1 MNEASAMVVVM
12 ITIALILASIFILN
26 FYFRYRARSDAQ
38 STIRV
43 ALEKGQSLTPELLA
57 RLMDPLANRVRIDR
71 HHVDLRRGVIATAL
85 GLGIGVIGSVVA
97 PSWQEGAAVGALP
110 FVIGVA
116 YIALWKLGPRG

>member
-1 MNEASAMVVVM
+1 MNEASAMVVVL

-26 FYFRYRARSDAQ
+26 FYYRYRARSDAQ

-57 RLMDPLANRVRIDR
+57 RLMDPLANRVDR
-71 HHVDLRRGVIATAL
+71 HNVDLRRGVIATAL

-97 PSWQEGAAVGALP
+97 PTWQEGVAIGALP